1 MIDLYFYFGVISF
14 FEKQPVGQ
22 VIFKISYW
30 LLSLIVYVA
39 LIYLILYSDKT
50 TPSIKFNNN
59 IIYSSLFFIFFSA
72 KLVGCV
78 PLITDDIL
86 RLFKQ
91 IFNLFNSN
99 ESKLDVIRL
108 NFLRNTSLFASGF
121 IVSSMLL
128 GIKFGRFNF
137 KKYFSNISIKGWNN
151 DYKIVHLSDLHIGSF
166 NSVEKVEEIVNIVND
181 QNPDLIVFTGDLV
194 NNYYD
199 EVLPYVDVLKKLK
212 AKDGKYSVLGN
223 HDYCDYVGWK
233 RSSVEWRKNFENM
246 KKIQSKI
253 GFDLL
258 LNDSR
263 VINSSNNSFNIVGVE
278 NWGAGN
284 FNKDGDLD
292 KAMIGVDDKLPTIL
306 LSHDPSHWRNAVLK
320 SKYLIDL
327 QLSGHTHGMQF
338 GIEIPGF
345 KWSPVSFRYKEWA
358 GLYKESDKQIYV
370 NRGLGH
376 LGYAG
381 RVGIMPDISI
391 LNIKS

>member
-1 MIDLYFYFGVISF
+1 MKLLFLISFIFLIDLYFYFGVISF

-99 ESKLDVIRL
+99 ESKLDVSRL
-108 NFLRNTSLFASGF
+108 NFLRNTALFASGF

-137 KKYFSNISIKGWNN
+137 KKYFSNISIKGWNS

-194 NNYYD
+194 NNYHN

-233 RSSVEWRKNFENM
+233 RSSVEWRENFENM
-246 KKIQSKI
+246 KKIQS
-253 GFDLL
+253 
-258 LNDSR
+258 
-263 VINSSNNSFNIVGVE
+263 
-278 NWGAGN
+278 
-284 FNKDGDLD
+284 
-292 KAMIGVDDKLPTIL
+292 
-306 LSHDPSHWRNAVLK
+306 
-320 SKYLIDL
+320 
-327 QLSGHTHGMQF
+327 
-338 GIEIPGF
+338 
-345 KWSPVSFRYKEWA
+345 
-358 GLYKESDKQIYV
+358 
-370 NRGLGH
+370 
-376 LGYAG
+376 
-381 RVGIMPDISI
+381 
-391 LNIKS
+391 

>member
-1 MIDLYFYFGVISF
+1 MKLLFLISFIFLIDLYFYFGVISF

-91 IFNLFNSN
+91 IFNLFSSN
-99 ESKLDVIRL
+99 ESKLDVSRL
-108 NFLRNTSLFASGF
+108 NFLRNTALFASGF

-137 KKYFSNISIKGWNN
+137 KKYFSNISIKGWNS

-194 NNYYD
+194 NNYHS

-233 RSSVEWRKNFENM
+233 RSSVKWKENFANM
-246 KKIQSKI
+246 KKIQSEI
-253 GFDLL
+253 GFELL
-258 LNDSR
+258 LNESR
-263 VINSSNNSFNIVGVE
+263 VINSSNNKFNIVGVE

-284 FNKDGDLD
+284 F
-292 KAMIGVDDKLPTIL
+292 
-306 LSHDPSHWRNAVLK
+306 LS
-320 SKYLIDL
+320 LI
-327 QLSGHTHGMQF
+327 H
-338 GIEIPGF
+338 I
-345 KWSPVSFRYKEWA
+345 
-358 GLYKESDKQIYV
+358 
-370 NRGLGH
+370 
-376 LGYAG
+376 
-381 RVGIMPDISI
+381 
-391 LNIKS
+391 